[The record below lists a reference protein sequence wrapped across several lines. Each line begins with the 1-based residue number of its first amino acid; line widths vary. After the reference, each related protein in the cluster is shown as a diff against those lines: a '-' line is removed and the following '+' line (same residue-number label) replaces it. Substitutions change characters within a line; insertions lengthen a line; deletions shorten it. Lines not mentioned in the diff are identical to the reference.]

1 VTVAGMVGMTLA
13 VHTIQLVHPGETVKT
28 GGYDWTLVSL
38 RDQPGPNYVARVAT
52 LQVTN
57 AETGSLV
64 AIMHPGRRAFPLQQ
78 QTTTD
83 VSIKTNGMR
92 DLYVAMGDERDGGVV
107 LRIHVNPLAPWI
119 WFGALIMAFGG
130 ALSLSD
136 RRLRIGAPV
145 RLRRRAPNPDA
156 VMAAE

>member
-1 VTVAGMVGMTLA
+1 
-13 VHTIQLVHPGETVKT
+13 
-28 GGYDWTLVSL
+28 
-38 RDQPGPNYVARVAT
+38 VARVAT
-52 LQVTN
+52 LRVN
-57 AETGSLV
+57 DAKTGALV
-64 AIMHPGRRAFPLQQ
+64 AIMHPARRAFPLQQ

-83 VSIKTNGMR
+83 VSIKTNGLR

-145 RLRRRAPNPDA
+145 RIRRRVPAGSMPA
-156 VMAAE
+156 AAE

>member
-1 VTVAGMVGMTLA
+1 
-13 VHTIQLVHPGETVKT
+13 
-28 GGYDWTLVSL
+28 
-38 RDQPGPNYVARVAT
+38 VARVAT
-52 LQVTN
+52 LQVN
-57 AETGSLV
+57 DAKTGALV
-64 AIMHPGRRAFPLQQ
+64 AIMHPARRAFPLQQ

-83 VSIKTNGMR
+83 VSIKTNGLR

-145 RLRRRAPNPDA
+145 RLRRRASA
-156 VMAAE
+156 VSMPAAAE